1 MIDDVVDA
9 LAVARITRLVI
20 EDRVPFGK
28 LRDAMRETAW
38 RNYPNNAQ
46 REEPYVVELLSCPW
60 CASIWVALSVLLVRR
75 LPGWKYLARV
85 LAASEIAGLASTYVE
100 R

>member
-1 MIDDVVDA
+1 VIDDVVDA
-9 LAVARITRLVI
+9 LAVARLVI

-28 LRDAMRETAW
+28 LRDAMKQTAW
-38 RNYPNNAQ
+38 RNYPNNAEK
-46 REEPYVVELLSCPW
+46 EEPYVVELLSCPW
-60 CASIWVALSVLLVRR
+60 CASIWVALFVLLVRR